1 MHWSKKDSNQNKIL
15 LIMLPWVNKIN
26 LDKYDKLIDR
36 SLQKYRTESL
46 MSSYKIDNWIS
57 L

>member
-1 MHWSKKDSNQNKIL
+1 MSIKIVKIL

-46 MSSYKIDNWIS
+46 ISSYKIDNWIS